1 MANYGFKYIQ
11 LTIIPLDTG
20 IYSLKDSILLEQ
32 YYINELN
39 SVLNVQRTVNI
50 PLENNLPLPLIET
63 NRDTAKPIL
72 IYGPDL
78 KRVLYIFKSKTALF
92 LEFKFHHV
100 TLDKFLD
107 VSGELYLDYF
117 YFSTKVLPNSNLGD
131 TMSLSDLLALKTNAP
146 IKAKLGNITVILTD
160 TLNASSA
167 NDVKSDKVLV
177 FRSYTAAAKH
187 IKSITGK
194 SDRITMQ
201 KCCSNNILYQNRW
214 KIEELPS

>member
-20 IYSLKDSILLEQ
+20 IYSLKDSRLLEQ

-107 VSGELYLDYF
+107 VSALLFFF
-117 YFSTKVLPNSNLGD
+117 YKI
-131 TMSLSDLLALKTNAP
+131 
-146 IKAKLGNITVILTD
+146 IKKN
-160 TLNASSA
+160 
-167 NDVKSDKVLV
+167 
-177 FRSYTAAAKH
+177 
-187 IKSITGK
+187 
-194 SDRITMQ
+194 
-201 KCCSNNILYQNRW
+201 
-214 KIEELPS
+214 